1 MPAMNL
7 LNKLLAKFAGGG
19 NTHIDRTR
27 IIHGLVHS
35 LLIQGG
41 SALLILAANLLMA
54 RWTGPDAYGQ
64 YINVFNWI
72 SILGVIALCGQED
85 LALAGIPRYLAENQP
100 GRVFAFVRRS
110 NWFILLSSAVTTL
123 LFLLFIWFFPVR
135 SIYENRYAF
144 LPASL
149 AIYGTAFLALN
160 QNILQAMHF
169 IRLSQWVEKLI
180 KPALLIVFFGLAR
193 WIFTLQDG
201 QTLVVL
207 AVLTT
212 MVCCL
217 VLMWLIWKKVQP
229 FQVDRTNYPR
239 ERTREKMLHFFAVDL
254 LYLVSIKITMLVLPF
269 FSAQREVGIFNISY
283 RFADLVIFPF
293 FLLNAVVPQL
303 FAERYKAQET
313 HKQFLYH
320 ESSKLITWLTLP
332 VIVINIVAG
341 KLFLGWF
348 GKDFISGY
356 PALIQLSIAKLFYPM
371 AGPAHTLLTMLDKEK
386 YAVWALSGYVLIVL
400 VGNLLLVPSM
410 GLQGGTLSILI
421 GSFCYNT
428 ALALMAWR
436 FCGVRSYM
444 IGLLI
449 PASRRRTS

>member
-1 MPAMNL
+1 MPIRNL
-7 LNKLLAKFAGGG
+7 LNALLAKFSTGD
-19 NTHIDRTR
+19 NTHADRTR

-35 LLIQGG
+35 LIIQGG
-41 SALLILAANLLMA
+41 SALLILVGNLLMA

-64 YINVFNWI
+64 YIHVFNWI
-72 SILGVIALCGQED
+72 SILGVVALCGQED

-110 NWFILLSSAVTTL
+110 NRFILISSTVVI
-123 LFLLFIWFFPVR
+123 LFFLVFIWLFPVKT
-135 SIYENRYAF
+135 IYENRYAF

-180 KPALLIVFFGLAR
+180 KPALLILFFGLAQWMFR
-193 WIFTLQDG
+193 LPDG
-201 QTLVVL
+201 RTLVFL

-212 MVCCL
+212 MICCL

-229 FQVDRTNYPR
+229 FQVDRILYPR
-239 ERTREKMLHFFAVDL
+239 ERTRGKLLHFFAVDL
-254 LYLVSIKITMLVLPF
+254 LYLFSIKITMLVLPF
-269 FSAQREVGIFNISY
+269 FSAQREVGIFNVSY

-303 FAERYKAQET
+303 FSEKYKAQEA

-320 ESSKLITWLTLP
+320 ESSKFVTWLTLP

-341 KLFLGWF
+341 KVFLGWF
-348 GKDFISGY
+348 GKDFVLGY
-356 PALIQLSIAKLFYPM
+356 SALIQLSIAKLFYPM
-371 AGPAHTLLTMLDKEK
+371 AGPAHTVLTMLDKEK

-428 ALALMAWR
+428 TLALMAWR
-436 FCGVRSYM
+436 FCGVRSYL

-449 PASRRRTS
+449 PASGRRAS